1 MVFADVDDNALL
13 DINKVRALL
22 EASPKGTYAG
32 IIPVAFTGRP
42 VDLRAYRQLADE
54 YGCWLIEDAC
64 HAPGGGINNAF
75 QCGDG
80 SLAELAI
87 FSFHPVKHI
96 ACGEGGMIT
105 TNSKELYDR
114 LQLLRTHGIT
124 KSPDLLHENHG
135 GWYYEMHELGYN
147 YRLSDMHC
155 ALGSSQLQRAADGLK
170 RRQAIAARYD
180 EAFANLPLQ
189 VVGQSEADI
198 NHAYHLYVIRTAN
211 RKGLYNYLREH
222 SIYAQVH
229 YIPLH
234 LLPYYKE
241 QGWKPGDLPN
251 AEAYYNECLSLP
263 MFPGMTDD
271 EQDYVI
277 QTISRFY
284 EQ

>member
-1 MVFADVDDNALL
+1 
-13 DINKVRALL
+13 
-22 EASPKGTYAG
+22 
-32 IIPVAFTGRP
+32 
-42 VDLRAYRQLADE
+42 
-54 YGCWLIEDAC
+54 
-64 HAPGGGINNAF
+64 
-75 QCGDG
+75 
-80 SLAELAI
+80 
-87 FSFHPVKHI
+87 
-96 ACGEGGMIT
+96 
-105 TNSKELYDR
+105 
-114 LQLLRTHGIT
+114 
-124 KSPDLLHENHG
+124 
-135 GWYYEMHELGYN
+135 MHELGYN

-180 EAFANLPLQ
+180 VAFENLPLR
-189 VVGQSEADI
+189 VVGQPEADI

-284 EQ
+284 SNKQEEVFGTSEGDHWYQRNAKAMDTK